1 MNSRKPAP
9 EPEQSGAGWLTL
21 VFQLPAKPAYLR
33 VKLWRRLKSIGAVT
47 LKNAVYTLPANDE
60 ALEDFQW
67 LLGEIEKSGGEGIIC
82 ESHILKGMRDDQ
94 VRALFDTARDADYAE
109 LAEELKALAKSRK
122 RRAKDGDGT
131 DQKVQLGRI
140 RKRFAEIGEIDFFG
154 ATGRMRIE
162 GMLTEME
169 KNLIGS
175 PASKPAKDASKLK
188 DFLGRTWVTRRGVHV
203 DRIACAWLVRR
214 FVDADATFKFVAEK
228 DYAPK
233 PGEFRFDMF
242 QGEFTHEGDKC
253 SFEVLMERAGLDD
266 DALRAVGEIV
276 HDIDLKDRKFGREET
291 AGIAH
296 VIAGICTAQ
305 KDDLLRIEQGSAIF
319 DGTYE
324 RFRKKRG
331 R

>member
-1 MNSRKPAP
+1 MKKGHAT
-9 EPEQSGAGWLTL
+9 EPEQAVTGWLTL

-47 LKNAVYTLPANDE
+47 LKNAVYALPANDE

-82 ESHILKGMRDDQ
+82 ESRILQGMRDDD
-94 VRALFDTARDADYAE
+94 VRALFDATRDADYAE
-109 LAEELKALAKSRK
+109 LAEELKVLAKSK
-122 RRAKDGDGT
+122 PRRAKGGDGS
-131 DQKVQLGRI
+131 DHRVQLGRI

-154 ATGRMRIE
+154 ATGRMKVDA
-162 GMLTEME
+162 MLTELE
-169 KNLIGS
+169 KNLID
-175 PASKPAKDASKLK
+175 ASATKPAKGAPKLK
-188 DFLGRTWVTRRGVHV
+188 DLIGRTWVTRRGVHV

-214 FVDADATFKFVAEK
+214 FIDADATFKFVAEK
-228 DYAPK
+228 NYEPK
-233 PGEFRFDMF
+233 SGEFRFDMF
-242 QGEFTHEGDKC
+242 KGEFTHEGDKC
-253 SFEVLMERAGLDD
+253 SFEVLMERAGIDD
-266 DALRAVGEIV
+266 PALRAVGEVV
-276 HDIDLKDRKFGREET
+276 HAIDLKDQKFAREET

-305 KDDLLRIEQGSAIF
+305 KDDLLRIEQGGAIF

-324 RFRKKRG
+324 RFRKKRP